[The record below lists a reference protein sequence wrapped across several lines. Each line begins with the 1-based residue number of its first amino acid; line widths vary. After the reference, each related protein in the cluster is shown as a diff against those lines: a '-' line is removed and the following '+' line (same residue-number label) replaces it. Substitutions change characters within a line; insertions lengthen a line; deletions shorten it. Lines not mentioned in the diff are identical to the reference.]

1 MKAKSVILI
10 LCASIGSVGAKPALI
25 PVSPGVES
33 DFKSEYG
40 GDTLKAALLN
50 AGAPIEAA
58 DTVRYESKSI
68 SLAVEA
74 DKNTVEYIRALV
86 SEFYSRTPVQ
96 RDKGEVAQKLVG
108 RTADLGNVKFHGDE
122 QFGAIRFEADHIAVG
137 LDRKGARS
145 ADLRWA
151 VSSKG
156 DIHVRHSDGRLLLT
170 GNLNAPGNLVFTVA
184 KQAKAYDIALQP
196 R

>member
-1 MKAKSVILI
+1 MKAKSAILI
-10 LCASIGSVGAKPALI
+10 LCASIGSVCAKPSLI
-25 PVSPGVES
+25 PASPGVER

-50 AGAPIEAA
+50 AGAPIEAT

-96 RDKGEVAQKLVG
+96 RDKGEIAHGLIG

-122 QFGAIRFEADHIAVG
+122 QFGAIRFEGDHIAVG
-137 LDRKGARS
+137 LNRKGAQS

-151 VSSKG
+151 VSIKG
-156 DIHVRHSDGRLLLT
+156 DIYVRHSDGRLLLT
-170 GNLNAPGNLVFTVA
+170 GNLNAPGNLVFTVP
-184 KQAKAYDIALQP
+184 KQAKAYDITLQP